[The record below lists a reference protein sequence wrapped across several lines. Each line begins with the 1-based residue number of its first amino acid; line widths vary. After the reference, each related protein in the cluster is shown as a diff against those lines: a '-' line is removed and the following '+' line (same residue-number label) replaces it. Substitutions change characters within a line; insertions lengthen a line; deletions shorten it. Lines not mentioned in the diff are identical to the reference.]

1 MDYVVQAAHFIAAQI
16 EGDVRKARIL
26 DGPDDFLPM
35 GQDRRDFID
44 GDFDA
49 GYIAVIADAQG
60 ALDVRR
66 YGGFGRIDLSQAVR
80 RQFTPYG
87 TRLARQAALCLFQ
100 VRRPNSFDKARIS
113 ALARPASIIGLRTA
127 SDNSCRAFIPGR

>member
-35 GQDRRDFID
+35 SQDRRDFID

-60 ALDVRR
+60 PLDVRR

-80 RQFTPYG
+80 RQFHAIRDAAG
-87 TRLARQAALCLFQ
+87 QAG
-100 VRRPNSFDKARIS
+100 S
-113 ALARPASIIGLRTA
+113 ALL
-127 SDNSCRAFIPGR
+127 IPGLEAEFLRQSPDIRLGQACFDHRAADGVG